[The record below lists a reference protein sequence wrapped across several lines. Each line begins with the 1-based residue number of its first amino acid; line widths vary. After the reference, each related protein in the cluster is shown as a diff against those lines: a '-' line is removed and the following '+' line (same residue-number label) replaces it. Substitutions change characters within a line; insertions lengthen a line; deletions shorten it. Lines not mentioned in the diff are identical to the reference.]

1 VRDVLRNNRYHFFEI
16 ALVLVRFN
24 HVATLIVNA
33 AKFNKSDI
41 RYSFVTKMLDPLQTE
56 VHDRPAVTPR
66 YGVDQSDNRE
76 SSRFCVYGRLCCS
89 VRFAGNQGRQR
100 SA

>member
-1 VRDVLRNNRYHFFEI
+1 MRAKPHHSFEI
-16 ALVLVRFN
+16 ARLFVRLGQ
-24 HVATLIVNA
+24 VARFIVNA

-41 RYSFVTKMLDPLQTE
+41 RYVFVTKMLDPLQTE